1 MSWVKDIINGH
12 EKKEADKI
20 KFKEEADEKRKG
32 EKEELSKKWEIFVE
46 NIIQPVLKKVE
57 IDLNDVSYQCTVEK
71 IPYTDGGTGTK
82 GTKEIKLTTDMQK
95 KSPGSSPNMASIS
108 FTQSKD
114 GSVSI
119 VAEPLKI
126 FEARSKTTM
135 SLSDNQNILEIKMRD
150 FLQKVY
156 PK

>member
-1 MSWVKDIINGH
+1 MTWVKDIINEH
-12 EKKEADKI
+12 EKREADKI
-20 KFKEEADEKRKG
+20 RFRQEADEQKERK
-32 EKEELSKKWEIFVE
+32 KEELSKKWEEFVE
-46 NIIQPVLKKVE
+46 NVIHPVLDKVKT
-57 IDLNDVSYQCTVEK
+57 DLNDKSYHCTVEK
-71 IPYTDGGTGTK
+71 IPYTEGGS
-82 GTKEIKLTTDMQK
+82 GTKEIQLTTDMQK
-95 KSPGSSPNMASIS
+95 KSRGSSPNKASIS

-114 GSVSI
+114 GSISI

-135 SLSDNQNILEIKMRD
+135 SLSDNQSILESKMRE